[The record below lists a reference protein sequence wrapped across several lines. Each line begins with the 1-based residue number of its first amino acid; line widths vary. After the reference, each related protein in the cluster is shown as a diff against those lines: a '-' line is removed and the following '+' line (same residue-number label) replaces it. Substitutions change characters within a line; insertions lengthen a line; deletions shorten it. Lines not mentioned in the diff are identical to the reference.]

1 MRVEDHLDADSA
13 CAKRN
18 GIGTELK
25 MVSVSYWLRDEGW
38 LEFFFFFFFF
48 FFWCFFFGLLPGVV
62 TFQTGKVSKMSF
74 LRHCLSELALW
85 SCSVCSSIYLLK
97 LGLQKTD

>member
-1 MRVEDHLDADSA
+1 MFIEEHVCLCWRDRGRFLRVEDHLDADSA

-38 LEFFFFFFFF
+38 LDFFFFFF
-48 FFWCFFFGLLPGVV
+48 
-62 TFQTGKVSKMSF
+62 SF
-74 LRHCLSELALW
+74 
-85 SCSVCSSIYLLK
+85 
-97 LGLQKTD
+97 

>member
-38 LEFFFFFFFF
+38 LDFFFFFFLFEAA
-48 FFWCFFFGLLPGVV
+48 LQPLYLELYLP
-62 TFQTGKVSKMSF
+62 K
-74 LRHCLSELALW
+74 C
-85 SCSVCSSIYLLK
+85 
-97 LGLQKTD
+97 

>member
-38 LEFFFFFFFF
+38 LDFFFFFLFEAA
-48 FFWCFFFGLLPGVV
+48 LQPLYLELYLP
-62 TFQTGKVSKMSF
+62 K
-74 LRHCLSELALW
+74 C
-85 SCSVCSSIYLLK
+85 
-97 LGLQKTD
+97 